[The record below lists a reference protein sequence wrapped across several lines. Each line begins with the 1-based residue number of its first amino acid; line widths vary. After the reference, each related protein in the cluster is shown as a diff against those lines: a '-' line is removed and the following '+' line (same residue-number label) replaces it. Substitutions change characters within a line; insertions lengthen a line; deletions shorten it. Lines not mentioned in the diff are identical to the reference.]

1 MKQEP
6 VVPET
11 KKKRSG
17 WSRFLTFL
25 IMGGWILIMLLVV
38 GVIMAV
44 SSIKGC

>member
-11 KKKRSG
+11 KKKRKG
-17 WSRFLTFL
+17 WGRLLNFL
-25 IMGGWILIMLLVV
+25 IYGGWIIIMLLVV